1 MMRRDLSTFA
11 MAADRECGQLQIDL
25 EVAHARVALSGEL
38 DLATVHVLH
47 EAAAFLMSE
56 TTEAITIDLSGLRF
70 IDAPGLG
77 EIVRLR
83 LTLIAA
89 GRRLTLSRP
98 SPPIRR
104 TFTLGGLAEL
114 L

>member
-1 MMRRDLSTFA
+1 
-11 MAADRECGQLQIDL
+11 MAADSGAGQLQNDL
-25 EVAHARVALSGEL
+25 DVADTRVAVTGEL